1 MELPDDRNHLTFD
14 FLGLSLASPNRVRYR
29 YLLEGWDTEW
39 SLPSPERQATY
50 QRLPPGRYDFR
61 VKADSGDGL
70 WSSAPANYS
79 FTILPP
85 FWRTGWFVSVSLAS
99 TIVLV
104 LGLVKV
110 GVWRVEKQRRHL
122 EDQIAHST
130 AALRIEKE
138 KVERV
143 NDELEQ
149 RVSERTG
156 ELVQTNASLRDQI
169 ARAAKLEDELLNARK
184 LESLGVLAG
193 GIAHDFNNL
202 LTAMLGNISL
212 ARRINGDEAPT
223 EALLSE
229 AQNAC
234 RRAAE
239 LTDQLLTFSKG
250 GLPIKSNLGL
260 TELIPE
266 TSDFALRGSNV
277 RCELEIASGLW
288 RVHAD
293 SGQIGQVIHNLLLNA
308 AQAMPGGGVV
318 RVVCSNSEVTA
329 NELAQ
334 VEPGPYV
341 VLSVEDHGVGIQKEN
356 LQRIFDPYFTTKG
369 DGAGLRLA
377 SAYSIVK
384 KHGGAFQ
391 VESDPERGTKIRVYL
406 PALTSTADAEEVPDA
421 PPARSFSGA
430 GRILVMDDEESI
442 QRAANNILTV
452 FGYEVTLAA
461 DGEAAIALF
470 RRAAA
475 SSAGFDL
482 VIMDLTVPAGM
493 GGKEATA
500 KLIEIEPDVKV
511 VVSSGYSSDPVMASY
526 REHGFCDVLPKPF
539 DAGLG
544 ALMERVLK

>member
-61 VKADSGDGL
+61 VKADNGDGL

>member
-1 MELPDDRNHLTFD
+1 
-14 FLGLSLASPNRVRYR
+14 
-29 YLLEGWDTEW
+29 
-39 SLPSPERQATY
+39 
-50 QRLPPGRYDFR
+50 
-61 VKADSGDGL
+61 
-70 WSSAPANYS
+70 
-79 FTILPP
+79 
-85 FWRTGWFVSVSLAS
+85 
-99 TIVLV
+99 
-104 LGLVKV
+104 
-110 GVWRVEKQRRHL
+110 
-122 EDQIAHST
+122 
-130 AALRIEKE
+130 
-138 KVERV
+138 
-143 NDELEQ
+143 
-149 RVSERTG
+149 
-156 ELVQTNASLRDQI
+156 
-169 ARAAKLEDELLNARK
+169 
-184 LESLGVLAG
+184 
-193 GIAHDFNNL
+193 
-202 LTAMLGNISL
+202 MLGNISL